1 MKFLKNKF
9 IFVLVLLISFI
20 LVIETYSFY
29 YYHDTNSYALVVKW
43 AWVLNDSVLKSNNK
57 TKIKAWDVVKTIW
70 SQSIVVLEWWD
81 NSITRLWW
89 DTQIVIKES
98 YVSRDLSKIK
108 VSFNLVKWKTWNFLL
123 SVLSNW
129 SYFKEYIDEVE
140 AWVRWTVFEV
150 NRDKDYVYVKNHE
163 VSLLNTKTSKQ
174 VTVWENTP
182 ISIKTFTL
190 LDLQNFLNSIQDWAW
205 EKINEQLD
213 SELVVKMKSTLLEM
227 HKNNPVNVLVWFFS
241 QKQSVINALNSWKD
255 LSSVSKKIDKLSEK
269 QKKEVYDKIFS
280 IYQKYNFL
288 PSSDENYEKKL
299 YYKEAL
305 LKTSYD
311 DKNTEILLKNSL
323 YDINDMVSS
332 NNLKNLK
339 DSVNLLLSNKDKL
352 KELNINFNDYVD
364 LSVVPDSLKQSLIDS
379 LQPLKEILNINLNF
393 DDIKNFSDK
402 ARWKMDE
409 FLQENVGPLLNNF
422 KKSE

>member
-1 MKFLKNKF
+1 M
-9 IFVLVLLISFI
+9 
-20 LVIETYSFY
+20 IETYSFY
-29 YYHDTNSYALVVKW
+29 YYHDTNSYALVVKG
-43 AWVLNDSVLKSNNK
+43 AGVLNDSVLKSNNK
-57 TKIKAWDVVKTIW
+57 TKIKAGDVVKTIG
-70 SQSIVVLEWWD
+70 SQSIVVLEWGD
-81 NSITRLWW
+81 NSITRLGG

-98 YVSRDLSKIK
+98 YVSRDLSNIK
-108 VSFNLVKWKTWNFLL
+108 VSFNLVKGKTWNFLL
-123 SVLSNW
+123 SVLSNG

-140 AWVRWTVFEV
+140 AGVRGTVFEV

-174 VTVWENTP
+174 ITVGENTP

-190 LDLQNFLNSIQDWAW
+190 LDLQNFLNSIQDGAW
-205 EKINEQLD
+205 EKINEKLD
-213 SELVVKMKSTLLEM
+213 SELVVEMKSTLLEM
-227 HKNNPVNVLVWFFS
+227 HKNNPVNVLVGFFS
-241 QKQSVINALNSWKD
+241 QKQSVINALNSGKD
-255 LSSVSKKIDKLSEK
+255 LSSVSKKIDKLSEE
-269 QKKEVYDKIFS
+269 QKKEVYDKIFL

-323 YDINDMVSS
+323 YDINDMISS

-364 LSVVPDSLKQSLIDS
+364 LSVVPDSLKQSLINS

-402 ARWKMDE
+402 ARLKMDE
-409 FLQENVGPLLNNF
+409 FLQEKVGPLLNNF

>member
-98 YVSRDLSKIK
+98 YVSRDLSNIK

-174 VTVWENTP
+174 ITVWENTP

-205 EKINEQLD
+205 EKINEKLD
-213 SELVVKMKSTLLEM
+213 SELVVEMKSTLLEM

-255 LSSVSKKIDKLSEK
+255 LSSVSKKIDKLSEE
-269 QKKEVYDKIFS
+269 QKKEVYDKIFL

-323 YDINDMVSS
+323 YDINDMISS

-364 LSVVPDSLKQSLIDS
+364 LSVVPDSLKQSLINS

-402 ARWKMDE
+402 ARLKMDE
-409 FLQENVGPLLNNF
+409 FLQEKVGPLLNNF